1 MSSVS
6 GFQINRGTQTYVPG
20 MADGGI
26 VLPTPG
32 GTLAIIGEAGQS
44 EAVIP
49 LDRLDAMMGRGGGGI
64 NITVNAGMGA
74 DGQDIGRKIV
84 DEIIRYERLSG
95 RVFARA

>member
-6 GFQINRGTQTYVPG
+6 GFEINRGTQTYVPG
-20 MADGGI
+20 FADGGI

-49 LDRLDAMMGRGGGGI
+49 LDRLDAMMGRGAG
-64 NITVNAGMGA
+64 NITINVNAGMGA
-74 DGQDIGRKIV
+74 DGADIGRKIV
-84 DEIIRYERLSG
+84 DEIVRYERLSG